1 MLSAE
6 LIGQTSVPYCKTR
19 TLHEIYIVEHCN
31 GPKAGAGAAAAAA
44 GAAAAVNSRRG

>member
-19 TLHEIYIVEHCN
+19 TLHEIYIVEHRN
-31 GPKAGAGAAAAAA
+31 GPRAAAGAA
-44 GAAAAVNSRRG
+44 AAAAVNSRRG

>member
-31 GPKAGAGAAAAAA
+31 GATAAAGAAAGAA
-44 GAAAAVNSRRG
+44 AAAAVNSRRG